1 MPDATVSKDWKKK
14 MDNLHKVVNG
24 NGNPLTGLVSRF
36 VKMESDLKT
45 NNKLT
50 WIILFTLI
58 GTIVKS
64 FF

>member
-1 MPDATVSKDWKKK
+1 MTDTTVSKDWKKK

-50 WIILFTLI
+50 WAILFILI

>member
-1 MPDATVSKDWKKK
+1 MPDTTVTEDWKQK

-24 NGNPLTGLVSRF
+24 NGNPLNGLVSRF
-36 VKMESDLKT
+36 VKMETDLKT

-50 WIILFTLI
+50 WAILFMLI
-58 GTIVKS
+58 GTIIRS

>member
-1 MPDATVSKDWKKK
+1 MTDTTVSKDWKKK

-24 NGNPLTGLVSRF
+24 NGNPITGLVSRF

-50 WIILFTLI
+50 WAILFILL
-58 GTIVKS
+58 GTIVKG